1 MNGKKID
8 NGARQN
14 YYNPIMNNENN
25 TQGKEQQENLAE
37 ELKLQTEAEA
47 SEQGPVEE
55 KNELDELKKSLK
67 ESNDKFIRLYAD
79 FENYKRKMQK
89 DRIELITSASKDLI
103 TNLIPVLDDFDRAI
117 LADKDKQISEGII
130 LIHQKLV
137 RTLIGKGLKEM
148 ECRGQE
154 FNSDFH
160 EAITMIP
167 ASEESLKGKIVD
179 VLEKGYSI
187 NDNVIRFAKVIVG
200 N

>member
-37 ELKLQTEAEA
+37 ELKMQSEAEA
-47 SEQGPVEE
+47 SEQAPVEE
-55 KNELDELKKSLK
+55 KNELDELKNSLK

-148 ECRGQE
+148 ECMGQE

>member
-1 MNGKKID
+1 MSGKKID
-8 NGARQN
+8 YGARQN
-14 YYNPIMNNENN
+14 YYNLIMNNENN

-37 ELKLQTEAEA
+37 ELKMQSEAEA
-47 SEQGPVEE
+47 SEQAPVEE
-55 KNELDELKKSLK
+55 KNELDELKKSLQ

-117 LADKDKQISEGII
+117 LADKDKQLSEGII

-148 ECRGQE
+148 ECMGQE

-160 EAITMIP
+160 EAINMIP